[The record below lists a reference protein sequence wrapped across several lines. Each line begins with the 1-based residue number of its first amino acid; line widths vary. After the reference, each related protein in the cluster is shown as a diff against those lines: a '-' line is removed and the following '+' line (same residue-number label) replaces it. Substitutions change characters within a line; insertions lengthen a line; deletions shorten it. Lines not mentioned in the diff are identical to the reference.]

1 MDTPYLLLMRSPV
14 AEMVA
19 ARPAVGQLPRPSPA
33 KDHRMTAT
41 SSATCSPVAIGI
53 IGLTPALA
61 ESLRASLHSTG
72 YALGPLP
79 AVPGEAALVTDHQ
92 SSDAVEPAVL
102 IVLDQ
107 PDAALQVLPD
117 GMPRVEIAPPF
128 TPERLLAAVLGA
140 LGGARARHDAAQQ
153 MARIVALC
161 REATALCGDLDR
173 APAEVATAIVALLR
187 AGNDYADVELILG
200 EQPAPPHTP
209 AGLAIPLDIE
219 GATVGHLVA
228 TPIARVGDG
237 AAAMAQRHLLE
248 MVAAQVA
255 IYLARRAERD
265 RGARL
270 RAEDQRRV
278 AELAAV
284 NEVALATASLDLDLV
299 LAELLPRTRALL
311 GADYC
316 SLVLRD
322 VEGGPLTIRAADGPD
337 TEQIV
342 GLALPPDETFSGRII
357 AAKAMQRWDRDKDD
371 PAEVAPVS
379 ALMHPGTL
387 PHASIGAPLLV
398 QDRAIGTIVAA
409 NHRPVTFTDAA
420 LRFLTTV
427 AAQAAVAV
435 ENARLHA
442 DTLRLARYDSLTGLA
457 NRRYF
462 LEQLAR
468 DVVTAS
474 RYDRPLA
481 LLIIDLDHFKDINDT
496 FGHLAGDTLLREI
509 ANRLSTQLRRS
520 DFPARYAGDELAI
533 IMPET
538 GLPGAMALAERLRA
552 ATAATPLH
560 TGEAKLARLTLSVG
574 VAIYTPGTTV
584 TDFLRAAD
592 SALYFAKHEGR
603 NRVCGPD
610 AAQAALSGTTDD
622 LAAILSGGNQSVI
635 EELAAAVDARVA
647 QSAGQAALVASV
659 AVALGAVLGL
669 AADELD
675 TLRSAALVHDIGEVA
690 IAPDILGRPGPLGAR
705 ELALVRA
712 HPRRSYDLLAAVP
725 AFQAALPQILHH
737 HERWDGQGY
746 PDGLAAEAI
755 PLGARIIAVADTWIA
770 LTTNRPHRA
779 ALSVAAALTEIEHG
793 AGTQFDPAV
802 VAALPEVVSR
812 GRA

>member
-1 MDTPYLLLMRSPV
+1 MI
-14 AEMVA
+14 
-19 ARPAVGQLPRPSPA
+19 
-33 KDHRMTAT
+33 AT
-41 SSATCSPVAIGI
+41 SRAICSPVAIGI
-53 IGLTPALA
+53 IGLTSPLA

-79 AVPGEAALVTDHQ
+79 AVPGEAALVTDNQ
-92 SSDAVEPAVL
+92 SPGAVEPAALVVL
-102 IVLDQ
+102 EQ
-107 PDAALQVLPD
+107 PGVASSARLAGV
-117 GMPRVEIAPPF
+117 PRVEIAPPF

-140 LGGARARHDAAQQ
+140 LGAARARQEAAQQ
-153 MARIVALC
+153 MARVIALC
-161 REATALCGDLDR
+161 REAAALCGDLERSPDEL
-173 APAEVATAIVALLR
+173 AAAIMALLR
-187 AGNDYADVELILG
+187 AGDDYADVGLVLD
-200 EQPAPPHTP
+200 EQAAPPHAP
-209 AGLAIPLDIE
+209 AALRIPIVVE
-219 GATVGHLVA
+219 GATTGRLDA
-228 TPIARVGDG
+228 TPVAGAGD
-237 AAAMAQRHLLE
+237 AVAAMAQRHLLE

-255 IYLARRAERD
+255 ISLARRAERE
-265 RGARL
+265 RGARS

-278 AELAAV
+278 EELAAV

-299 LAELLPRTRALL
+299 LAELLPRMRTLL

-322 VEGGPLTIRAADGPD
+322 VEDGPLTIRAADGPA
-337 TEQIV
+337 TGQLV
-342 GLALPPDETFSGRII
+342 GLALSPDESFSGRII
-357 AAKAMQRWDRDKDD
+357 AAKANLRWSRAEDD
-371 PAEVAPVS
+371 PAEVAQVS
-379 ALMHPGTL
+379 ALLHPGTL
-387 PHASIGAPLLV
+387 PYASIGAPLLV
-398 QDRAIGTIVAA
+398 QDRAIGTIVAT
-409 NHRPVTFTDAA
+409 NHRPVTFTDAD

-442 DTLRLARYDSLTGLA
+442 DTLRLARYDGLTGLA

-468 DVVTAS
+468 AVETAA

-509 ANRLSTQLRRS
+509 ANRLSIRLRSS
-520 DFPARYAGDELAI
+520 DFPARYAGDELAVI
-533 IMPET
+533 LPET
-538 GLPGAMALAERLRA
+538 NLPGAVALAERLRA
-552 ATAATPLH
+552 ATAATPFH
-560 TGEAKLARLTLSVG
+560 TGEAKPAWLTMSVG
-574 VAIYTPGTTV
+574 VAIYTPGSTA

-622 LAAILSGGNQSVI
+622 LAAILSGGNQAVI

-659 AVALGAVLGL
+659 AVALGTALGL
-669 AADELD
+669 AVDELD

-725 AFQAALPQILHH
+725 AFQGALPQILHH

-746 PDGLAAEAI
+746 PDGLVGEAI
-755 PLGARIIAVADTWIA
+755 PLGARIIAVADAWIA

-779 ALSVAAALTEIEHG
+779 ALSVAAALTEIERG

-802 VAALPEVVSR
+802 VAALPEAVARNSR
-812 GRA
+812 GRN